1 MAKSGVIKLRK
12 RRDVNIGIVIF
23 LFIMVYVIINV
34 YLFFTKSQIPLYE
47 VQSGSLYS
55 SVQKKG
61 IVIRKEKLFTT
72 HKAGYVNYYFREGAR
87 VAKHGTV
94 YSIDSNRDI
103 YDLLSGDT
111 EELKLTE
118 KDIGSVK
125 RLLQKEFSDK
135 AKSYEIPERKAA
147 VLASYQRFLDET
159 LLQELN
165 EIIKATGIASDF
177 QIVRAEDSG
186 IISYMTDPYTNLE
199 KEGVTAAMFQDS
211 YTAAS
216 LYTSNLIAAES
227 DVYKMIYG
235 DSWEIIVLLDET
247 LYQQLSAK
255 ETVTFTIGEEHR
267 QVTAPVSCYQK
278 ENSYFAAIVMDKY
291 LANYTTERF
300 LDLTFEVS
308 SAEGLKLPETAI
320 TWKDFYR
327 IPDAY
332 FVQGG
337 NSGERGLMVEEFLQ
351 ETGEKQYTFYKPDVF
366 YSADGFTYIDPSEL
380 SSQTYIV
387 TQDLSVR
394 TMLYMF
400 LNKLEGAYNI
410 NKGYAVFKRIERL
423 QTENGY
429 CIIKKNS
436 IAGISAYDHI
446 ALDASG
452 VTEGEII
459 Y

>member
-1 MAKSGVIKLRK
+1 MAKSGVTKLKK
-12 RRDVNIGIVIF
+12 RRDLNIGIVIF

-47 VQSGSLYS
+47 VQPGSLYS
-55 SVQKKG
+55 SVQRKG
-61 IVIRKEKLFTT
+61 IIIREEKLFTT
-72 HKAGYVNYYFREGAR
+72 NTAGYVNYYFREGAR

-94 YSIDSNRDI
+94 YSIDSDRDI
-103 YDLLSGDT
+103 YDLLSGDAG
-111 EELKLTE
+111 ELKLAE
-118 KDIGSVK
+118 KDIASVK

-135 AKSYEIPERKAA
+135 AKTCEVPERKAA
-147 VLASYQRFLDET
+147 VLASYQRLLDET
-159 LLQELN
+159 LMQELN
-165 EIIKATGIASDF
+165 EIIKTTGIASDF
-177 QIVRAEDSG
+177 KIVRAEDSG
-186 IISYMTDPYTNLE
+186 IISYVSDPYTNLK
-199 KEGVTAAMFQDS
+199 KEEVTAALFEDG
-211 YTAAS
+211 YTETS
-216 LYTSNLIAAES
+216 LYTSNLITAES
-227 DVYKMIYG
+227 PVYKMIYG
-235 DSWEIIVLLDET
+235 DSWEIIVLLDEA
-247 LYQQLSAK
+247 LYRQLSAK
-255 ETVTFTIGEEHR
+255 DTATFTIGEEHR
-267 QVTAPVSCYQK
+267 QITAPVSCYQK
-278 ENSYFAAIVMDKY
+278 ENSYFAAITMDKY
-291 LANYTTERF
+291 LANYTAERF
-300 LDLTFEVS
+300 LNLTFEVAS
-308 SAEGLKLPETAI
+308 IEGLKLPETAI
-320 TWKDFYR
+320 TWKDYYR

-337 NSGERGLMVEEFLQ
+337 NSGERGLMVEEFRQ
-351 ETGEKQYTFYKPDVF
+351 ETGEKQYTFYKPEVF

-380 SSQTYIV
+380 SDQTYIV

-436 IAGISAYDHI
+436 VAGISAYDHI

>member
-1 MAKSGVIKLRK
+1 MAKPGVIKLRK
-12 RRDVNIGIVIF
+12 RRDINIGIVIF
-23 LFIMVYVIINV
+23 LFIMVYVVINV

-47 VQSGSLYS
+47 VQPGSLYS
-55 SVQKKG
+55 SVQRKG
-61 IVIRKEKLFTT
+61 IVIREEKLFTT
-72 HKAGYVNYYFREGAR
+72 HTAGYVNYYFREGAR
-87 VAKHGTV
+87 VAKQGTV

-103 YDLLSGDT
+103 YGLLPGDAG
-111 EELKLTE
+111 ELKLTE
-118 KDIGSVK
+118 KDLSSIK
-125 RLLQKEFSDK
+125 RLLQKEFLEK
-135 AKSYEIPERKAA
+135 VKSCEVPERKAA
-147 VLASYQRFLDET
+147 VLASYQRLLDET

-165 EIIKATGIASDF
+165 EIIKTTGISSNF
-177 QIVRAEDSG
+177 QVVRAEDSG
-186 IISYMTDPYTNLE
+186 IISYMSDPYTNLK
-199 KEGVTAAMFQDS
+199 KEEVTASMFKDN
-211 YTAAS
+211 YMETS
-216 LYTSNLIAAES
+216 LYTSNMIAAES
-227 DVYKMIYG
+227 NVYKMIYG
-235 DSWEIIVLLDET
+235 DNWEIVVLLDEA
-247 LYQQLSAK
+247 LYQQLSDK
-255 ETVTFTIGEEHR
+255 DTVTFTIGEEHR
-267 QVTAPVSCYQK
+267 QITAPVSCYQK
-278 ENSYFAAIVMDKY
+278 ENSYFAAITMDKY
-291 LANYTTERF
+291 LANYTSKRF

-308 SAEGLKLPETAI
+308 SVEGLKLPETAI
-320 TWKDFYR
+320 TWKDYYR

-337 NSGERGLMVEEFLQ
+337 NSGERGLMVEEFRQ
-351 ETGEKQYTFYKPDVF
+351 ETGEKQYTFYKPEVF

-380 SSQTYIV
+380 SDQTYIV

-436 IAGISAYDHI
+436 VAGISAYDHI